1 MVFVMEDKEKS
12 LWEIIAEQ
20 KKKYGN
26 ISTPEVD
33 WGKDIELIKALN
45 KEDDSFDGIPLEEF
59 RKKHS
64 RNL

>member
-1 MVFVMEDKEKS
+1 MEDKEKS

-26 ISTPEVD
+26 TSTPEVD

-45 KEDDSFDGIPLEEF
+45 KEDDYFDGIPLEEF